1 MREFDPNWR
10 PDEYTHTMV
19 HPPQEST
26 ACYFQAKERSTN
38 KQNEFR
44 AEITTI
50 PTYEEPQAAHEA
62 SSSALEQTW
71 GEVGHAT

>member
-1 MREFDPNWR
+1 
-10 PDEYTHTMV
+10 MV
-19 HPPQEST
+19 HPPQEPT

-62 SSSALEQTW
+62 SSSALEQT
-71 GEVGHAT
+71 